1 MEFLSNLRRKQEHS
15 KLQAIE
21 QEAECAFTIQPY
33 NGGLSYA
40 YNGVPMVAIEPS
52 TSAKDIMARLQ
63 DFKSNYI
70 NFRKEHHERTRIA
83 AAF

>member
-1 MEFLSNLRRKQEHS
+1 MEFLSNFRKKQEQN

-21 QEAECAFTIQPY
+21 QEANYAFTIQPY

-52 TSAKDIMARLQ
+52 TAAKDIVAKLQ
-63 DFKSNYI
+63 DFKTNYI
-70 NFRKEHHERTRIA
+70 NFKKEHHGQTRIA